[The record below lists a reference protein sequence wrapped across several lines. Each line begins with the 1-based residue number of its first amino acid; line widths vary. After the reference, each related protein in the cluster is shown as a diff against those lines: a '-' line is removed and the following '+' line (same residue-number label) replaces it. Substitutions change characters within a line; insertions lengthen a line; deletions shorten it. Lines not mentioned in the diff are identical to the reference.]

1 MPQSQTKSASRSAK
15 SGADDKEAMMEN
27 GGMSMS
33 DDMQKDMQDLF
44 LMGLKDIYYAEKQ
57 ILRSLPKMAKA
68 AKNEELKQAFENHRE
83 QTAGQIERLEQVF
96 QLLGK
101 RAQGE
106 QCEAIQGILEEG
118 KEVMDEFKGREGLDV
133 GLVSSG
139 KAVEHYEIA
148 RYSSLKTLAKAL
160 SMDEAMQL
168 IEQNLSEEQATDQ
181 LLDQCGESM
190 MQQAA

>member
-1 MPQSQTKSASRSAK
+1 MPTQAK
-15 SGADDKEAMMEN
+15 SSARSKASADETESMTDA
-27 GGMSMS
+27 GSMS
-33 DDMQKDMQDLF
+33 ESMQKDLQDLF

-57 ILRSLPKMAKA
+57 ILRTLPKMAKA
-68 AKNEELKQAFENHRE
+68 AKNEQLREAFENHRE

-96 QLLGK
+96 QILGK

-133 GLVSSG
+133 GLISSA
-139 KAVEHYEIA
+139 KAVEHYEMA
-148 RYSSLKTLAKAL
+148 RYESLRTLAQQL
-160 SMDEAMQL
+160 QMNDAMEL
-168 IEQNLSEEQATDQ
+168 IEQNLTEEEQTDE

-190 MQQAA
+190 MKQAA